1 MPHTIRRQSHMIPTT
16 HLPSG
21 EAVPILGQGTWGM
34 GEDPRKRKQEVTAL
48 RQGLDLGMTL
58 IDTAEMYG
66 NGGAEE
72 VVGEAVAGRRD
83 EVFIVTKFYPQNASL
98 KRMIAACDRSLQR
111 LQIDRI
117 DLYLL
122 HWRGSVPLQQTLDG
136 FATLQHDGKVRHWG
150 VSNFELKDMQELVS
164 LPEGSEV
171 ATNQVL
177 YNVENRGIE
186 WDLLPWCR
194 DRGLP
199 IMAYSPLGQ
208 RRLLRHPQL
217 KNIAAGH
224 GATPA
229 QIALAWLLRQP
240 GIIAIPKA
248 GRPEHLKENRQAL
261 EIRLTEHDLNELDRA
276 FPPPNGP
283 TPLEII

>member
-1 MPHTIRRQSHMIPTT
+1 MIPTT
-16 HLPSG
+16 RLPSG
-21 EAVPILGQGTWGM
+21 HAVPILGQGTWGM
-34 GEDPRKRKQEVTAL
+34 GEDPRKRRQEVAAI

-72 VVGEAVAGRRD
+72 VVGEAMAGRRD
-83 EVFIVTKFYPQNASL
+83 EVFLVTKFYPQNASP
-98 KRMIAACDRSLQR
+98 KRMIAACDRSLER

-122 HWRGSVPLQQTLDG
+122 HWRGSVPLQQTIDG

-164 LPEGSEV
+164 LPGGSDV

-177 YNVENRGIE
+177 YNVESRGIE

-208 RRLLRHPQL
+208 RRLLRHRQL

-276 FPPPNGP
+276 FPPPKGP